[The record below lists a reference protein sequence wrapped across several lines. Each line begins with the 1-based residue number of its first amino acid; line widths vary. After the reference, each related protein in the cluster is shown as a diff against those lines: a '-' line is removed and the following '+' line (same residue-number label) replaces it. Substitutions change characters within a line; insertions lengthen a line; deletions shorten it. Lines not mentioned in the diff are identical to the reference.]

1 MKANNSV
8 NPLAVL
14 SRATSTPHLVAHGFA
29 FVAQTVLC
37 TGRRL
42 TGREGQN
49 RVAAIALQLH
59 LPLCLVSRMLPCMMK
74 QYSFLIVAD

>member
-14 SRATSTPHLVAHGFA
+14 SQATSTPHLVAHGFA

-42 TGREGQN
+42 TGR
-49 RVAAIALQLH
+49 
-59 LPLCLVSRMLPCMMK
+59 
-74 QYSFLIVAD
+74 